1 MANQINRTKV
11 RRHLQSM
18 YAYAEMKLAD
28 LSIYPEI
35 DQARAVMLSRNHVM
49 YEVWLHMT
57 AAGNIEVYSEDLLVP
72 LHEREDIMN
81 HVSV

>member
-18 YAYAEMKLAD
+18 FAYAEMKLAD

-49 YEVWLHMT
+49 YEVWLHIT
-57 AAGNIEVYSEDLLVP
+57 PAGNMEVYSEDLLVP
-72 LHEREDIMN
+72 MHKKEEFMN
-81 HVSV
+81 VPV